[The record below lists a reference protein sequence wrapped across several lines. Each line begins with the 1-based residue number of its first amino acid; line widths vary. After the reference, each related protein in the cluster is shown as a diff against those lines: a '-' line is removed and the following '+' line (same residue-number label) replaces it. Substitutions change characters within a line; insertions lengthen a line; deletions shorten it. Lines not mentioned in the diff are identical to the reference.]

1 MKIILYSTDCPKCS
15 ILEKKLGQKGLEF
28 DLIKNFDKKE
38 MIKKGF
44 VGAPILVVDDQY
56 MDFSTA
62 NNWINNL

>member
-1 MKIILYSTDCPKCS
+1 MKIILYSTDFPKCS